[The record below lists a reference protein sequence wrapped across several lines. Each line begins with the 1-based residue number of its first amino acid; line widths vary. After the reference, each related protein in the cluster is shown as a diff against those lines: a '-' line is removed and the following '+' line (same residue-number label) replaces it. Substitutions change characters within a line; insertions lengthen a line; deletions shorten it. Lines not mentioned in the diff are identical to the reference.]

1 MGKNVYTAFTR
12 GLTLAVGIAAGVIGA
27 RVLNA
32 QPQPVTRTVLL
43 TTELAG
49 IEGKEARMLRSEV
62 APGAATEK
70 HYHPGHEFFYVLEG
84 SGTLEAEGQ
93 PPLPLKPGVASY
105 DPPKLVHVVKNTSKT
120 APLKLVVFL
129 VAEKGQPLT
138 VTVE

>member
-1 MGKNVYTAFTR
+1 ML

-27 RVLNA
+27 QVLNA

-43 TTELAG
+43 TTDLAG
-49 IEGKEARMLRSEV
+49 IEGMEARVIRSEI

-93 PPLPLKPGVASY
+93 PPLALKPGVTSY
-105 DPPKLVHVVKNTSKT
+105 DPPTLVHVVKNTSKT

-129 VAEKGQPLT
+129 IAEKGQPPT
-138 VTVE
+138 VPMK